1 MNNRNY
7 GRKIAVRLFALR
19 DFLYANADTEHAVT
33 VDEIMEYYQSR
44 EFENTSIKT
53 VYSDLHAIR
62 GKEYEIDVAYDEKA
76 KGWLLHNPPFEAY
89 ELRLIVDSIQSSKQK
104 SVPPEKFSKSVTR
117 FVTQKRE
124 NPRKHSV
131 FGGFGGDYW
140 TRTSGL
146 MRVKHAL

>member
-1 MNNRNY
+1 MNNRNN

-53 VYSDLHAIR
+53 VY
-62 GKEYEIDVAYDEKA
+62 
-76 KGWLLHNPPFEAY
+76 
-89 ELRLIVDSIQSSKQK
+89 
-104 SVPPEKFSKSVTR
+104 
-117 FVTQKRE
+117 
-124 NPRKHSV
+124 
-131 FGGFGGDYW
+131 W

-146 MRVKHAL
+146 MRVKHAALLVPQIRRAMIQSQRESKRTVPMAFS